1 MVVMVIS
8 SRSVRPTVHIVV
20 RSLRCCIDDSRY
32 DVDAVRSGAD
42 DRARYEITHCRMYIP
57 PDPGR
62 VLRLTGAL
70 GAQPVTPS
78 EVL

>member
-1 MVVMVIS
+1 MVVAPS
-8 SRSVRPTVHIVV
+8 SRSVTSVRQRVV
-20 RSLRCCIDDSRY
+20 CSLRCGTEGSRC
-32 DVDAVRSGAD
+32 DAGAVKSGAA
-42 DRARYEITHCRMYIP
+42 DRARYGATHFRMYIP

-62 VLRLTGAL
+62 VLQLTGAL